1 MAELKGIGKEM
12 PVTMWTFAIAALGM
26 VGIPP
31 FCGFISKWYLCQGAL
46 ESGIGVFG
54 WLGPVVLLVSALLTA
69 GYLVSVVIAAFFP
82 GEEFDYAG
90 LAKKEPN
97 FKMLFPMV
105 IFAICVVLI

>member
-1 MAELKGIGKEM
+1 M
-12 PVTMWTFAIAALGM
+12 
-26 VGIPP
+26 
-31 FCGFISKWYLCQGAL
+31 
-46 ESGIGVFG
+46 FG

-90 LAKKEPN
+90 LVKKEPN

-105 IFAICVVLI
+105 IFAICVVFIGIVPQIVTGGMNETWLQSVFGLLK